1 LREVDLL
8 GYRRFWLAYPRS
20 HQQTT
25 ANTFRLQLLSAFR
38 IARLAAFRYH
48 SVRRVKMAEYDPNRL
63 PEAGQVQEPIC
74 PLCLEHN
81 PIGEE
86 LCRRCRTPLVTI
98 TGPTLEE
105 DDDVYRKP
113 VALIGTWLIS
123 GPIAAVSVGLL
134 IWGVATAFTQP
145 ISTFGLLDLF
155 GVIIFFGLFAVFATF
170 SCTAL
175 FRATRTFIRHR
186 TERPRGFQ
194 PIMSDQSSDNPS

>member
-1 LREVDLL
+1 
-8 GYRRFWLAYPRS
+8 
-20 HQQTT
+20 
-25 ANTFRLQLLSAFR
+25 
-38 IARLAAFRYH
+38 
-48 SVRRVKMAEYDPNRL
+48 MAEYDPNRL

-86 LCRRCRTPLVTI
+86 LCRHCRTPLVTI
-98 TGPTLEE
+98 TGPALEE

-134 IWGVATAFTQP
+134 IWGVVTAFTQP

-155 GVIIFFGLFAVFATF
+155 GAIIFFGLFAVFATF